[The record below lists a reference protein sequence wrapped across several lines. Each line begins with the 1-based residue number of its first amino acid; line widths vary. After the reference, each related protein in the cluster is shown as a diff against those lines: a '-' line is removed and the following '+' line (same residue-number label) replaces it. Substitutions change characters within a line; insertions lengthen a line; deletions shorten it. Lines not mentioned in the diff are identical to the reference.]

1 MVDSVRGQMYEGIDY
16 EFIIVDGG
24 STDGTIDWCKS
35 QPDIHLIQHGELHGA
50 IRAFCDGAKQA
61 VGDYVIMANDDI
73 AFHHNSIIAALGY
86 LENNP
91 KCGAVAFADNRISE
105 NHRVQHHLTRY
116 ANGVQDYTPYAQVG
130 MYRRWLGDLAGW
142 WGADDPHMSKA
153 RTYGGD
159 NYLSARIWQ
168 MGYTIDTI
176 TGCRVDDRFN
186 DARDNM
192 RKVNYANGDSD
203 SKIFYSRFPDGALFG
218 SEEITKEPHDERLRV
233 LYVPIYEGNHKIQR
247 QQKRGLR
254 DAFKS
259 LGIVCEYD
267 YVLRHLQGANLH
279 NEIID
284 IARKLKPHILF
295 TQFHDAELVGVKTIQ
310 QLRGEHPSMI
320 CLNWNGDVWTHN
332 YFNDNVIQM
341 LQWYD
346 VALVV
351 NNTVIDEYENQGIS
365 AAYWQVASEQPYKR
379 PNARKHDIVF
389 MANAYSEARQS
400 FGAKLKALPYD
411 VGLYGSGWGDL
422 GDGETLYNYALSHS
436 IMRNAKIVIGD
447 NQYPDEYGFV
457 SNRLFE
463 TLYAGGFLLHQPI
476 KGLKELTGITPGKHF
491 VEWDNFDELCQQ
503 IAYYMENEK
512 ERNAIMK
519 RGQRYVK
526 RVHTFDAR
534 VVELFTKIIPEK
546 MRDNEPI

>member
-1 MVDSVRGQMYEGIDY
+1 MYKGIDY

-24 STDGTIDWCKS
+24 STDDTIEWCKD
-35 QPDIHLIQHGELHGA
+35 QPDIHLIQHGELRGA
-50 IRAFCDGAKQA
+50 IKAFCDGAKQA
-61 VGDYVIMANDDI
+61 TGDYVIMANDDI
-73 AFHHNSIIAALGY
+73 AFHPNSIITALGY

-91 KCGAVAFADNRISE
+91 KCGSVAFADNRVHPV
-105 NHRVQHHLTRY
+105 HRVQRHLTRY

-168 MGYTIDTI
+168 MGYTIDEI
-176 TGCRVDDRFN
+176 VGCRVHDKI
-186 DARDNM
+186 ARDNM
-192 RKVNYANGDSD
+192 RQVNNASGDADSD
-203 SKIFYSRFPDGALFG
+203 IYYSRFPGGAIFD
-218 SEEITKEPHDERLRV
+218 SEEITREPHEQRLRI
-233 LYVPIYEGNHKIQR
+233 LYVPIYEGMHQIQR
-247 QQKRGLR
+247 QQKKGLR
-254 DAFKS
+254 VAFS
-259 LGIVCEYD
+259 GLGIVIEYD
-267 YVLRHLQGANLH
+267 YVKRHYEGANIH

-284 IARKLKPHILF
+284 LARKFKPHVLF
-295 TQFHDAELVGVKTIQ
+295 TQFHDAEMVGEKTIQ
-310 QLRGEHPSMI
+310 QLRGENPGMI
-320 CLNWNGDVWTHN
+320 CLNWNGDVWREN
-332 YFNDNVIQM
+332 YFADNVISM

-351 NNTVIDEYENQGIS
+351 NDSVIDEYENLGIS

-379 PNARKHDIVF
+379 PKANTHDIVF
-389 MANAYSEARQS
+389 MANAYSEARQA
-400 FGAKLKALPYD
+400 FGAKLKTLSYD
-411 VGLYGSGWGDL
+411 VGLYGSGWGNL

-491 VEWDNFDELCQQ
+491 VEWKDFDDLCQK
-503 IAYYMENEK
+503 ITYYMEHDK
-512 ERNAIMK
+512 ERDSIMK

-534 VVELFTKIIPEK
+534 VAELFTEIIPEK
-546 MRDNEPI
+546 VGEREPS